1 MNNLFLFLPKH
12 RSEMAREIERTIVPN
27 QIRCVRIAELYDKSH
42 QQASINH
49 WTWTTNDKR

>member
-1 MNNLFLFLPKH
+1 MNNLFWFLPKH

-27 QIRCVRIAELYDKSH
+27 QKRCVRIAELYDKSH

-49 WTWTTNDKR
+49 